1 MSGHPHRLNDLE
13 DGGAD
18 DYEDE
23 EGLAMMSFSHERND
37 YKKAKSR
44 AWWKTILMQLYLYTY
59 NKFGA
64 DRVLV
69 IVLAGSFHLDVYW
82 LFVFWASDCSYFGQK
97 MTPIVPN
104 IFCFATNNSTLT
116 LKPRVKIKDHP
127 TWPLLVTFLAF
138 FSFAFLICGVDGI
151 WNIKWSIQV
160 DILLPFTANNHF
172 P

>member
-1 MSGHPHRLNDLE
+1 MSHLWSGHPHRLNDLE
-13 DGGAD
+13 DGRAD
-18 DYEDE
+18 DYEDK
-23 EGLAMMSFSHERND
+23 EGLAMKSFSHERND

-44 AWWKTILMQLYLYTY
+44 AWWRSILMHRYLYTY

-69 IVLAGSFHLDVYW
+69 IVLAGSFHLDVCW

-104 IFCFATNNSTLT
+104 IFCFAKHNSTLT
-116 LKPRVKIKDHP
+116 LKPRVIKDHP

-151 WNIKWSIQV
+151 
-160 DILLPFTANNHF
+160 
-172 P
+172 

>member
-1 MSGHPHRLNDLE
+1 MIWKTAEP
-13 DGGAD
+13 
-18 DYEDE
+18 
-23 EGLAMMSFSHERND
+23 MTT
-37 YKKAKSR
+37 KTKR
-44 AWWKTILMQLYLYTY
+44 AWQWRVSVMNEMTTRRQNQGPGEKTILMQLYLYTY

-82 LFVFWASDCSYFGQK
+82 LFVFWASDCSYFDQK

>member
-1 MSGHPHRLNDLE
+1 MSHLWSGHPHRLNDLE
-13 DGGAD
+13 DGRAD
-18 DYEDE
+18 DYEDK
-23 EGLAMMSFSHERND
+23 EGLAMKSFSHERND

-44 AWWKTILMQLYLYTY
+44 AWWRSILMHRYLYTY

-82 LFVFWASDCSYFGQK
+82 LLVFWASDCSYFGQK
-97 MTPIVPN
+97 MAPIVPN
-104 IFCFATNNSTLT
+104 IFCFATNNCTLT

-151 WNIKWSIQV
+151 
-160 DILLPFTANNHF
+160 
-172 P
+172 

>member
-1 MSGHPHRLNDLE
+1 MRAAGEDVLRLWSGHPHRLNDLE

-18 DYEDE
+18 DYEDK
-23 EGLAMMSFSHERND
+23 EG
-37 YKKAKSR
+37 
-44 AWWKTILMQLYLYTY
+44 
-59 NKFGA
+59 NKFRA

-104 IFCFATNNSTLT
+104 TFCFATNNSTLT

-151 WNIKWSIQV
+151 
-160 DILLPFTANNHF
+160 
-172 P
+172 